1 MSSESPRAD
10 VEARLEETA
19 EAMSDRLSSLEEEIS
34 ATGTSLRDWVAQNPW
49 KSVGGMLAAGVTVGM
64 LFGGGS
70 RRRIRHSDLL
80 DQYIEALGSEVDEAV
95 AAGKTPGQALEE
107 ALRDQAPLVVSE
119 QNGTGDSESSR
130 SFLGEGV
137 RFVLRTAF
145 REVGR
150 DLLLSLLDGSD
161 VSEAVGDGLS
171 E

>member
-107 ALRDQAPLVVSE
+107 ALRDQAPLVSE